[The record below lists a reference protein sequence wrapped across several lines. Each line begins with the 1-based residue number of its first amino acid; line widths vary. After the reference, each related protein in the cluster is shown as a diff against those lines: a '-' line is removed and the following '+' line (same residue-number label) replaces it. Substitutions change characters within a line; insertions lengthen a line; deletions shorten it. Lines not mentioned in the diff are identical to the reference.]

1 LSQKTSLIRILKL
14 MAIFSV
20 MALTASIALAQS
32 GASPN
37 RGELTRGPLPAYI
50 QGAKL
55 DAPVSVDGGRLH
67 RLNDALVD
75 ASGPQKVVVRLTRP
89 SLSEFVARGGRAAD
103 EAAALDAVSTQQ
115 EAVIAAAGALDANA
129 KVLARTRLASN
140 TIMLKIDAA
149 ALEALAAN
157 PNVARI
163 NPVVNYELDLSETV
177 PYIGASAVQDMGY
190 DGSGVK
196 VAILDSGVDYTH
208 AAFGGPGTLEA
219 YAAAYGADPSD
230 PLNTTRDGLFP
241 TDKVVE
247 GYDFVGETWGFVGGA
262 EVGEETP
269 DPDPIDFEGHGT
281 HVADIIGGEL
291 GVAPGADLYAVKV
304 CSAISSTCSGVAL
317 MQAMDYALDPNDDG
331 NMDDKMDIIHM
342 SLGSNMGNPISTT
355 SPLAVENASGVGVL
369 TVASA
374 GNGGDLPYIH
384 GTPASAPSALAVA
397 QTAVPSAIQPV
408 MEVTAP
414 ESIAGQY
421 AAVFQ
426 PWSAPLDAVVTGNLI
441 YGDSDGDNL
450 DGCAAFTGNINN
462 RIVLVDRGGCTFS
475 LKISNIADG
484 GARAGIIGLIAP
496 GDPFEGGLGDGDNYG
511 AIPGFM
517 ISQANANILKQGL
530 DEGNVAI
537 RFDPADGLPL
547 VQTIVGSSSRGPSFA
562 LNQAKPDIGA
572 PGASISAVV
581 GTGTATEPFGG
592 TSGAAPMVSGSAALL
607 MQAYPDRS
615 WAEIKAVLMN
625 TAETEITTGPELFG
639 GILAPISRIGG
650 GEVRVDRAVA
660 TSLAAWDKQNLT
672 GSLSFGFH
680 DITDGA
686 EFSRDV
692 ILYNYSDEAV
702 TLSTDVEHRYD
713 NDAGGEVT
721 VTLPATVNVPA
732 NGATTVKVQL
742 VVEQDE
748 ATLHPWEMNSGSQA
762 TNPAALTLNEYDGY
776 IRFMD
781 EANEDNAIHMAW
793 HILPRAAG
801 DVMTG
806 VMDDMPYVQNMGK
819 ADTYIDTYSLLAVS
833 KRLEE
838 SEQPGGN
845 RLFPDIQYVGVQTY
859 PVPADFCGP
868 EESFVMGFAVTTYDR
883 STQAAPTSFE
893 FWLDTDNDG
902 TDDYVVYNT
911 PLAFASDIRNV
922 TVVFD
927 FAAGEGTP
935 FFFLVHNT
943 NSANNVLLFCGD
955 QIGMNTEDF
964 LKTSMGVTVRA
975 WDYYFSGEYSDEIA
989 GLNVVP
995 LGERFFTVFEDD
1007 NFGYVELP
1015 PLSEKVGF
1023 EVEDYEDQLNETEVG
1038 LLWLYGPGAPSYNEN
1053 KAWILT
1059 EQEVMLYMPAI
1070 AAP

>member
-1 LSQKTSLIRILKL
+1 
-14 MAIFSV
+14 MAIVGV

-37 RGELTRGPLPAYI
+37 RGELARSPLPAYI
-50 QGAKL
+50 QDAKL
-55 DAPVSVDGGRLH
+55 DAPVTVDGGRLQ
-67 RLNDALVD
+67 RLNDALVGV
-75 ASGPQKVVVRLTRP
+75 SGPQKVVVRLTQP

-103 EAAALDAVSTQQ
+103 QATALDAVSAQQ
-115 EAVIAAAGALDANA
+115 DAVIAAAGALDGNA
-129 KVLARTRLASN
+129 KVLARTRLALN
-140 TIMLKIDAA
+140 AVILEIDAA
-149 ALEALAAN
+149 ALKTLAAN

-177 PYIGASAVQDMGY
+177 PYIGGTAVQDMGY
-190 DGSGVK
+190 DGTGVK
-196 VAILDSGVDYTH
+196 VAVLDSGIDYTH
-208 AAFGGPGTLEA
+208 AALGGSGNPDDYANNDPTIIEEGT
-219 YAAAYGADPSD
+219 
-230 PLNTTRDGLFP
+230 FP
-241 TDKVVE
+241 TDKVVG
-247 GYDFVGETWGFVGGA
+247 GYDFTGSDWPNAPEA
-262 EVGEETP
+262 S
-269 DPDPIDFEGHGT
+269 DPDPLDDGPEAGHGT

-291 GVAPGADLYAVKV
+291 GVAPGVDLYAVKV
-304 CSAISSTCSGVAL
+304 CSSVSTSCSGIAL
-317 MQAMDYALDPNDDG
+317 LQGMDYVLDPDGDD
-331 NMDDKMDIIHM
+331 NMDDMMDVVNM
-342 SLGSNMGNPISTT
+342 SLGSDMGNPIVDDLSQ
-355 SPLAVENASGVGVL
+355 AVENASGVGVL

-397 QTAVPSAIQPV
+397 QTSVPSAIQPV

-414 ESIAGQY
+414 ASIAGQY
-421 AAVFQ
+421 PAVFQ
-426 PWSAPLDAVVTGNLI
+426 PWSKPLTALVTGNLI

-450 DGCAAFTGNINN
+450 DGCAAFTGNITN
-462 RIVLVDRGGCTFS
+462 RIVLVDRGTCSFS
-475 LKISNIADG
+475 QKISNIADG

-496 GDPFEGGLGDGDNYG
+496 GDPFAGGLGDGDNYD

-517 ISQANANILKQGL
+517 ISQAVANTLRDGL
-530 DEGNVAI
+530 DEGTVSI
-537 RFDPADGLPL
+537 TFDPANGLPL
-547 VQTIVGSSSRGPSFA
+547 VGTIVGSSSRGPSFA
-562 LNQAKPDIGA
+562 LNQARPDIGA
-572 PGASISAVV
+572 PGASISAEV
-581 GTGTATEPFGG
+581 GTGTGTTPFGG
-592 TSGAAPMVSGSAALL
+592 TSGAAPMVTGSAALL

-639 GILAPISRIGG
+639 GIMAPISRIGG

-660 TSLAAWDKQNLT
+660 TSVAAWDKQNLT

-680 DITDGA
+680 DVPDGA
-686 EFSRDV
+686 QFSRDV
-692 ILYNYSDEAV
+692 VVYNYSNQAV
-702 TLSTDVEHRYD
+702 TLKTAVENRYA
-713 NDAGGEVT
+713 NDAGGEVK

-732 NGATTVKVQL
+732 NGSTTIKVRM
-742 VVEQDE
+742 VIEQKE
-748 ATLHPWEMNSGSQA
+748 GQTLHPWAMNSGSQA
-762 TNPAALTLNEYDGY
+762 TNPNALTLNEYDGY
-776 IRFMD
+776 IRFTD
-781 EANEDNAIHMAW
+781 AANEDNAIHMPW
-793 HILPRAAG
+793 HVLPRAAG

-833 KRLEE
+833 RRLEE

-845 RLFPDIQYVGVQTY
+845 RLFPDIKYVGVQTY

-868 EESFVMGFAVTTYDR
+868 EESFVMGFAVSTWER

-902 TDDYVVYNT
+902 TDDYVVYNS
-911 PLAFASDIRNV
+911 PLSFPADVRNV
-922 TVVFD
+922 TTVYNLATD
-927 FAAGEGTP
+927 EGTA
-935 FFFLVHNT
+935 FFFLDHNT

-955 QIGMNTEDF
+955 QIGMNAEDF
-964 LKTSMGVTVRA
+964 LETSMGVTVRA
-975 WDYYFSGEYSDEIA
+975 WDYYFSGEYSDEIE

-1015 PLSEKVGF
+1015 PLSDQVGF
-1023 EVEDYEDQLNETEVG
+1023 AVEDYEDQLNETEVG

-1070 AAP
+1070 VAP